1 MMKYSFICSIFAGNY
16 PQKKNIETGFI
27 VYSLSF
33 RRRM

>member
-1 MMKYSFICSIFAGNY
+1 MMYNSFIYSIFAGKY
-16 PQKKNIETGFI
+16 RQKNSIETGFI